1 MTGKQNSFVIPS
13 KREKMDSTNST
24 YTKQALTNQ
33 CLNVF
38 FGKHVLFTLLT
49 TWDQTLSK
57 VYLIQNPPAGHQF

>member
-1 MTGKQNSFVIPS
+1 MTGKQNTFVIPS
-13 KREKMDSTNST
+13 KRKKMDSTNS
-24 YTKQALTNQ
+24 KQALTNQ
-33 CLNVF
+33 CLNVSF